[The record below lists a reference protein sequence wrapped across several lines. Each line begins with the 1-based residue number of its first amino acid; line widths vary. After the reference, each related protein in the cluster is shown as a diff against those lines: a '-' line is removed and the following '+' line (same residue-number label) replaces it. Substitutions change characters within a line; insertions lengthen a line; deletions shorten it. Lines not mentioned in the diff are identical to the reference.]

1 MNSNRV
7 LVASP
12 NIDSRRVLVEILNH
26 EGLSTIGVTRVRDC
40 QNVLSTQAIRLIFCE
55 SRLSDGCYRDVLAL
69 ARSTKHKVRVV
80 VTSRLAD
87 WHEYGEAMR
96 EGAFDLVISPCGPA
110 DVLKVLTLIR
120 REEFVDTLASTAQQ
134 NAASIAAA

>member
-12 NIDSRRVLVEILNH
+12 DIQSRRTLVDILNR
-26 EGLSTIGVTRVRDC
+26 EGLSTIGVSRVRDC
-40 QNVLSTQAIRLIFCE
+40 QDVLTIQAVQLIFCE
-55 SRLSDGCYRDVLAL
+55 SRLSDGDYRDVLAL
-69 ARSTKHKVRVV
+69 AQSAKQKVRVV

-96 EGAFDLVISPCGPA
+96 EGAFDLILSPCRPP
-110 DVLKVLTLIR
+110 DVVKVLTLIR
-120 REEFVDTLASTAQQ
+120 REEFVVALASAPPS
-134 NAASIAAA
+134 AARTAAA

>member
-12 NIDSRRVLVEILNH
+12 DIQSRRTLVDILNR
-26 EGLSTIGVTRVRDC
+26 EGLSTIGVSRVRDC
-40 QNVLSTQAIRLIFCE
+40 QDVLTIQAVQLIFCE
-55 SRLSDGCYRDVLAL
+55 SRLSDDDYRDVLAL
-69 ARSTKHKVRVV
+69 AQSAKQRVRVV

-96 EGAFDLVISPCGPA
+96 EGAFDLILSPCRPP
-110 DVLKVLTLIR
+110 DVVKVLTLIR
-120 REEFVDTLASTAQQ
+120 REEFVEALASAPPS
-134 NAASIAAA
+134 AARTAAA